1 MIKNRKTLTA
11 LLIVLLFA
19 PAAFAIDAV
28 TVLTGGAAS
37 TTGEAPAASAD
48 TPAPAARISTE
59 PSQPFE
65 PQPDAASCTA
75 RGDEIAKLLEN
86 WSALKTDEAA
96 ARFGVSEEAVTRRTE
111 TLTVLKNAYPSIVN
125 ALSRKQQIDD
135 ELAKQK
141 NDAASPELTLTDKPP
156 YSLKYYDAYIDR
168 LDDLR
173 SQIEEAQ
180 ADLDRYTASAEALQ
194 KLISE
199 REAAWR
205 LARDNYT
212 KGKTPETSWALN
224 GAAYLLESARAQYL
238 ATTLSKDNAAAELAA
253 RKLKREREANVQ
265 TYIRDNLDL
274 TEKGFEAQVAELDA
288 QVKELEAKRPA
299 LNRQYLLAANAYQA
313 ANARLAAAKDDAAKA
328 AAAME
333 RDMRSAEHERLGFQL
348 DHLQGQLVVLAAH
361 KRLWTLRYDLA
372 RGAADL
378 ARIPDTVKELTDEER
393 SLREELTTAQKD
405 LLSLQSRHSS
415 VMKQIDAE
423 GTDPKILAVLRKH
436 RVALQNS
443 IDSCLSY
450 VSALFSISAQERALI
465 AELQQKY
472 KTVSV
477 WEKAMVWWRDT
488 GSNVLNTELWQS
500 GGYAVRLREFLI
512 ALALIVLGNWAARR
526 AIAMLI
532 WLLGKKITIDETSDR
547 SLTRLLSYAAGI
559 GIFLGALH
567 IVGIPLTAFAFLGG
581 AIAIGIGFGTQ
592 NLFKNL
598 MSGLLL
604 MLKRPFRLGNVVE
617 VGGVIGRVSDI
628 GISSTVVRTF
638 DEKEVV
644 IPNSD
649 LLEKQLVNW
658 SLSDQMQRRAI
669 NVGVEYGTSPALV
682 RDTMLAVLAPFQER
696 SEVLKKPEPWVCFA
710 DFGDSSLDFTLYF
723 WINQRRVS
731 GVRIESDVR
740 MAIVDAFDKAGIS
753 MAFPHL
759 DVNMLKFPSPLPQP
773 LRRDDDRSLQA

>member
-1 MIKNRKTLTA
+1 MNTNRKKLLTLLA
-11 LLIVLLFA
+11 LL
-19 PAAFAIDAV
+19 AFATQAFALDAV

-37 TTGEAPAASAD
+37 TAGSAAASSDAAAPA
-48 TPAPAARISTE
+48 PRISSE
-59 PSQPFE
+59 PSQPYE
-65 PQPDAASCTA
+65 PLPDAASCTA
-75 RGDEIAKLLEN
+75 RAEEISKLLEN
-86 WSALKTDEAA
+86 WSALKADEAA

-111 TLTVLKNAYPSIVN
+111 TLTVLKNAYPSIIN
-125 ALSRKQQIDD
+125 AMSRKQQIDD

-141 NDAASPELTLTDKPP
+141 SDTAAPELALTDKPP

-180 ADLDRYTASAEALQ
+180 GDLDRYTASAEALK
-194 KLISE
+194 KLIDE

-212 KGKTPETSWALN
+212 KEKSPATSWALN

-238 ATTLSKDNAAAELAA
+238 ATTLSKDNSAAELAA

-288 QVKELEAKRPA
+288 QVKEMETKRPA
-299 LNRQYLLAANAYQA
+299 LNRQYLLAAGAYQA

-328 AAAME
+328 AASME

-372 RGAADL
+372 RNTVDL
-378 ARIPDTVKELTDEER
+378 ARIPDTVKELTAEER
-393 SLREELTTAQKD
+393 ALREELNTAQKD
-405 LLSLQSRHSS
+405 LLSLQSRHSN

-423 GTDPKILAVLRKH
+423 NTDPKSLPVLRKH

-443 IDSCLSY
+443 LDSCLTY
-450 VSALFSISAQERALI
+450 VSALLSISAQERALI

-477 WEKAMVWWRDT
+477 WEKILVWWRDT

-512 ALALIVLGNWAARR
+512 ALALIVLGNWGARR

-532 WLLGKKITIDETSDR
+532 WLLGKKFTIDETSDR
-547 SLTRLLSYAAGI
+547 SLSRLLSYAAGI

-598 MSGLLL
+598 MSGLLM

-617 VGGVIGRVSDI
+617 VGGVIGKVSDI

-644 IPNSD
+644 IPNSE

-658 SLSDQMQRRAI
+658 SLSDQMQRRQI
-669 NVGVEYGTSPALV
+669 DVGVEYGTSPKLV
-682 RDTMLAVLAPFQER
+682 RETLLAVLKPLQED
-696 SEVLKKPEPWVCFA
+696 SMILKKPEPWVCFA
-710 DFGDSSLDFTLYF
+710 NFGDSSLDFTLYF
-723 WINQRRVS
+723 WINQRRVA
-731 GVRIESDVR
+731 GNRIESQVR
-740 MAIVDAFDKAGIS
+740 EDIVTAFDEAGIS

-759 DVNMLKFPSPLPQP
+759 DVNMLRASAPLPVP
-773 LRRDDDRSLQA
+773 ASRDDDHSLQA